1 MSTSKLAGGSGTRTR
16 LIAQTS
22 GMCLLMLGVAYVGG
36 IRLEFGVAAVYASI
50 ILYYA
55 WAMAY
60 VTVGFYRGRWSNR
73 RMR

>member
-1 MSTSKLAGGSGTRTR
+1 MSASKLAGGTRTR

-22 GMCLLMLGVAYVGG
+22 GMFLLMLGVAYVRG
-36 IRLEFGVAAVYASI
+36 ICLKLGVAAVYASI

-60 VTVGFYRGRWSNR
+60 VTVGFYRGRWSNG